1 MIQEIK
7 TDSGKVS
14 KHVAFPIKFS
24 ETPAELHSPPPA
36 LGEHTEEVLLKAGF
50 TKEDIEKF
58 KEEGAI

>member
-14 KHVAFPIKFS
+14 KHVAFPIKLS

-36 LGEHTEEVLLKAGF
+36 LGEHTEEVLLEAGYSR
-50 TKEDIEKF
+50 EEIEKF
-58 KEEGAI
+58 KQEGAI